1 MNSHRSGHPIVV
13 LAGGLSHER
22 DVSLRSGRRT
32 AEALRSA
39 GLDVAERDVDSGLLA
54 ALLADA
60 PTCVV
65 PMLHGESGEDGAIRE
80 VLDLLGVPYVGSG
93 PAACRTAFDKPVAKS
108 VVARVGITTPLGVCL
123 PHETFR
129 ELGAAQ
135 VMDAVI
141 ARLGL
146 PIVVKPARSGSA
158 LGCTLVESAAD
169 LPDAMVNAFAYGSV
183 ALIETYVAGTEVSVP
198 VVDDGSGPRALPA
211 VAIKPDGP
219 IYDYTA
225 RYTAG
230 STEFTVPA
238 GLPADVLAECD
249 RVAVAAHEALGLRDL
264 SRSDLI
270 VRDDGTVCFLEV
282 NVAPGFTETSLV
294 PLSVEAAGLD
304 LGDVL
309 ASLVRAASARDARTS
324 AP

>member
-1 MNSHRSGHPIVV
+1 VTRPVVV

-22 DVSLRSGRRT
+22 DVSLRSGRRA
-32 AEALRSA
+32 AEALRAA
-39 GLDVAERDVDSGLLA
+39 GVEVAERDVDGGLLSA
-54 ALLADA
+54 FTAEPPA
-60 PTCVV
+60 CVV

-80 VLDLLGVPYVGSG
+80 VLDLLGVPYVGAG
-93 PAACRTAFDKPVAKS
+93 PAACRTAFDKPVAKTLVAGVGISTPES
-108 VVARVGITTPLGVCL
+108 VVL

-129 ELGAAQ
+129 ELGAQ
-135 VMDAVI
+135 DVMAAVV

-146 PIVVKPARSGSA
+146 PLVVKPARGGSA
-158 LGCTLVESAAD
+158 LGCTLVSDEAD
-169 LPDAMVNAFAYGSV
+169 LPDAMVDAFAYGPV
-183 ALIETYVAGTEVSVP
+183 ALIERFVTGTEVAVP
-198 VVDDGSGPRALPA
+198 VLDDGTGPRALPV
-211 VAIKPDGP
+211 VAIRADGG

-238 GLPADVLAECD
+238 PLPADVLAECA
-249 RVAVAAHEALGLRDL
+249 RVAVAAHEVLGLREL

-270 VRDDGTVCFLEV
+270 VAADGSVAFLEV

-309 ASLVRAASARDARTS
+309 ASLVQAASARDVRAGSR
-324 AP
+324 AAG

>member
-1 MNSHRSGHPIVV
+1 MTSRGPGHPIVV

-39 GLDVAERDVDSGLLA
+39 GLEVAERDVDSGLLA
-54 ALLADA
+54 ALLADP

-108 VVARVGITTPLGVCL
+108 VVNRVGITTPPGVCL

-129 ELGAAQ
+129 ELGAVQ

-158 LGCTLVESAAD
+158 LGCTLVETAAD

-198 VVDDGSGPRALPA
+198 VLDDGSGPRALPA

-238 GLPADVLAECD
+238 GLPADVLAECS
-249 RVAVAAHEALGLRDL
+249 RVAVAAHQALGLRDL

-309 ASLVRAASARDARTS
+309 ASLVRAASSRDARRPS
-324 AP
+324 A